1 MMQFHNGDTP
11 EISVV
16 AVDLDDTIVR
26 SDGAISERTLDA
38 LHTWEDRG
46 GHVIIA
52 TGRPP
57 RSTRHIPHRLH
68 HLPWICYNG
77 AVIHHGEA
85 VLYEDFISSEDTRLI
100 VETIL
105 AASPNVR
112 VGIEIGD
119 VLYMNQPVDRPG
131 VQHVVDLLS
140 VANQPSAKVI
150 LTIEHYRQIEPMLTA
165 FPASARVLLS
175 EKYNIV
181 QIMPYTTS
189 KERAL
194 RHLLDKLALS
204 MENVVAFGDDV
215 NDVEMVA
222 EAGLGVAMDNA
233 VSEVKAVAD
242 RITATNDEDGV
253 ALVVEE
259 LLARAHDLGSLP
271 SRRQ

>member
-26 SDGAISERTLDA
+26 SDGAISDRTLDA
-38 LHTWEDRG
+38 LHAWEAG
-46 GHVIIA
+46 GGRVIIA

-77 AVIHHGEA
+77 AVIHHGES
-85 VLYEDFISSEDTRLI
+85 VLYEDFISGEDTRLI

-105 AASPNVR
+105 TAGADVR
-112 VGIEIGD
+112 VGVEIGD
-119 VLYMNQPVDRPG
+119 VLYINQPVDRPG
-131 VQHVVDLLS
+131 VRHVADLLS

-150 LTIEHYRQIEPMLTA
+150 LPIDHYRQIEPLLTA

-175 EKYNIV
+175 EKYKIV
-181 QIMPYTTS
+181 QIMPYATS

-194 RHLLDKLALS
+194 RHLLDGWGLS
-204 MENVVAFGDDV
+204 MANVVAFGDDV

-222 EAGLGVAMDNA
+222 EAGIGVAMDNA
-233 VSEVKAVAD
+233 VPEVKAVAD

-253 ALVVEE
+253 ALVLEE
-259 LLARAHDLGSLP
+259 LIW
-271 SRRQ
+271 